1 MRMILGNDISATAM
15 FVMNINDRKSRAH
28 LVSFCINCSCNIIRH
43 VLTRFA
49 SHHKFRHSTRYNW
62 SYNGRKNNTFFI
74 LGSVKKRSYSGSGLI
89 ESGLI
94 ARVNLH

>member
-28 LVSFCINCSCNIIRH
+28 LVSFCINCSCNIIGH

-49 SHHKFRHSTRYNW
+49 SSSDIQTRYIW

-89 ESGLI
+89 